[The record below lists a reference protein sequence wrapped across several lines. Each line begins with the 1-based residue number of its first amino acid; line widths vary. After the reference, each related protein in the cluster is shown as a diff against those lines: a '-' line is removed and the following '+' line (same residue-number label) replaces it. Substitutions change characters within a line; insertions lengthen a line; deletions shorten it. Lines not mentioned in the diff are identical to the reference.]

1 MSNILRGI
9 ETENLGS
16 LFSKRLG
23 DLLYVTGIFAIGWG
37 LSTGLYAQSKDS
49 QIRDGGAPLPI
60 FDAHVHYSHDAAAQ
74 IGTDKVIGLMR
85 EAGLK
90 RVIVSSS
97 DDEGTQKLFNAAPDL
112 IVPSLRPYR
121 QRGDLS
127 TWTKDPATIP
137 YLEQRLK
144 RYKYAAIGEF
154 HLYGADA
161 DSPIPRRMVELSQQ
175 YKLILHAH
183 SDSDAI
189 ERLFKQAPQA
199 TILWA
204 HSGFDR
210 PEAVRAMLKRHPR
223 LFADLAHRTD
233 QASPEWTAVFKEMPD
248 RFVVGTDTFTPERLF
263 YIPEHAR
270 VSRDWLKAL
279 PASVAE
285 KIGWRNGEALINGF
299 WKMAQV
305 STCDSVAFS
314 DTWIQGSQVKALLQ
328 IPAPDGLQDS
338 SKETVKVS
346 QAFSLKAFIC
356 PNLPGASVAAVSV
369 NATMPEHQHGMNY
382 RPRVQLQPT
391 SGSSSAEPRVLLAQG
406 MVFHMPGRWQIEIHV
421 SGSDAQGLPW
431 PKPEV
436 LRYDYLL
443 N

>member
-1 MSNILRGI
+1 MKLSKLIQCPLAIVQSSMMFFAISLG
-9 ETENLGS
+9 LGS
-16 LFSKRLG
+16 N
-23 DLLYVTGIFAIGWG
+23 
-37 LSTGLYAQSKDS
+37 LYAQGKEAAT
-49 QIRDGGAPLPI
+49 GLAI
-60 FDAHVHYSHDAAAQ
+60 FDAHVHFSHDAAAQ
-74 IGTDKVIGLMR
+74 IGTEKAIALLR

-90 RVIVSSS
+90 RVMVSSS

-210 PEAVRAMLKRHPR
+210 PEAVRDMLKKHPR
-223 LFADLAHRTD
+223 LFADLAYRTD
-233 QASPEWTAVFKEMPD
+233 QASPDWTAVFKEMPD
-248 RFVVGTDTFTPERLF
+248 RFVVGTDTFTPERWF
-263 YIPEHAR
+263 YIPEHAKF
-270 VSRDWLKAL
+270 SRDWLKAL
-279 PASVAE
+279 PQNIAE

-299 WKMAQV
+299 WKTAQLNF
-305 STCDSVAFS
+305 CDPGAFA
-314 DTWIQGSQVKALLQ
+314 DTSIQGAQVKAHLQ
-328 IPAPDGLQDS
+328 IPVPEIGQDRA
-338 SKETVKVS
+338 KATVKVS
-346 QAFSLKAFIC
+346 QAFAMKALIC
-356 PNLPGASVAAVSV
+356 PNSPGANITAVSV

-382 RPRVQLQPT
+382 KPRVQLQAT
-391 SGSSSAEPRVLLAQG
+391 NAAVAVSREVLVQG
-406 MVFHMPGRWQIEIHV
+406 MVFHMPGRWQIEFLI
-421 SGSDAQGLPW
+421 SGADAQGQPW
-431 PKPEV
+431 PKPEL
-436 LRYDYLL
+436 LRYDYQLK
-443 N
+443 